1 MAKDEPAPVQ
11 LQIVPKPDAERPAP
25 GYSNHLRVNFTPEDF
40 TLEFGWYTIPSVDE
54 PPEDGNLRAEIEP
67 VARIVLPLN
76 LMRNVI
82 ALLERQLANY
92 ERSFGPIPEHPNRPD
107 WMKES
112 EEVAKND

>member
-1 MAKDEPAPVQ
+1 M
-11 LQIVPKPDAERPAP
+11 KPDAERNAP

-40 TLEFGWYTIPSVDE
+40 TLEFGWYTILSVE
-54 PPEDGNLRAEIEP
+54 ELPEDGNLRAEIEP
-67 VARIVLPLN
+67 VARIELQLN
-76 LMRNVI
+76 LKRNVN

-92 ERSFGPIPEHPNRPD
+92 ERSYGTISEQLNRPD